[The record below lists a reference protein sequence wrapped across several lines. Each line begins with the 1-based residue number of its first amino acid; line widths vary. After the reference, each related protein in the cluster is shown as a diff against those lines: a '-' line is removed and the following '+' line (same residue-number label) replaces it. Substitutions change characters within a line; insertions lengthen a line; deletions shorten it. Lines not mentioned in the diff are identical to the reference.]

1 MSCTPFARQNH
12 LLDIFVTF
20 PGKFAAKEIKRWKK
34 TFLGCLSAVVYFDQ
48 KAGATHAVCW
58 SKSFVFLSLM
68 EKNKEKDRKVQKN
81 QIFPKGLHLRVA
93 HKR

>member
-34 TFLGCLSAVVYFDQ
+34 TFSVCLSAVVYFDQ
-48 KAGATHAVCW
+48 KTGAPHAVCW

-68 EKNKEKDRKVQKN
+68 EKNKEKDRKVQKIIIEMKCRHKI
-81 QIFPKGLHLRVA
+81 IFL
-93 HKR
+93 